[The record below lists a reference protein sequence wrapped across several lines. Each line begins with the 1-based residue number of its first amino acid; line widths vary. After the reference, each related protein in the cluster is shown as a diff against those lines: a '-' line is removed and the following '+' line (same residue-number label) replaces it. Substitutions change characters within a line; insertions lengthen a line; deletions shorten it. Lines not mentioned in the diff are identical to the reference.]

1 MVMGWLMSGSSSTAT
16 AVAPAGPA
24 TVTSL
29 VLSTA
34 APAPA
39 PAVADDAAATTKK
52 RPANYQ
58 QYQAAKKQR
67 QAELRR
73 QQAAAEG
80 RTVRV
85 YTRRAQ
91 TAEINAHTSAESTR
105 VISELKDHIDE
116 RISVDATSASE
127 CRAQLEIWKG
137 RTKEAVKKEA
147 ADKKA
152 AAEAKKA
159 AAEAKR
165 AAKPKAEPKASAAKK
180 KPAPKRLSKRCGACR
195 TCENPKLRKPC
206 LNPVKTYFEQ
216 IDGTQQSPTEPLD
229 LDAEVA
235 APQAE
240 SRDSCPSSPSLV
252 PTELGDD

>member
-1 MVMGWLMSGSSSTAT
+1 MAWIMGKKPS
-16 AVAPAGPA
+16 APA
-24 TVTSL
+24 SL
-29 VLSTA
+29 ADA
-34 APAPA
+34 APAEAMPA
-39 PAVADDAAATTKK
+39 PQAEGPAASSSK
-52 RPANYQ
+52 RPANYAL
-58 QYQAAKKQR
+58 YLERKKQKKME
-67 QAELRR
+67 QRR

-105 VISELKDHIDE
+105 VIRELKDHIDE
-116 RISVDATSASE
+116 RVSVDATNASE

-137 RTKEAVKKEA
+137 RAKEAVKKEA